1 MGPPLDPGA
10 PVWGHWVS
18 ISTRPWRLWR
28 RENVPYSASK
38 ATGCGFPAARG
49 KVTPTSGV
57 LLIGHKVRAALPNLF
72 RGRRA
77 SVTGT
82 AALPKAVIVATG
94 LYTPPFSVSNTE
106 LVEAFNA
113 YVERFNAANAEA
125 IAAGEVVALAPSSP
139 EFIEKASGIKA
150 RYVMDKAGI
159 IDPEVMRPILPER
172 SNDEI
177 SILAEMAVEAA
188 RQAIARW
195 GKPVSEIGAVIC
207 AASNMQR
214 AYPAMAIEV
223 QQALGIEGFAFDMNV
238 ACSSATFGIKTA
250 ADFIATGSA
259 KAVLMV
265 NPEICSGHLNFTDR
279 DSHFIFGDVATAVIL
294 EDESQATGGWEI
306 LGTRLKTEFS
316 NNIRN
321 NFGFLNR
328 TAPEGIGAKDK
339 LFVQEGRKVFREVV
353 PMVSQMIVEHAGD
366 IGVDPTGLKRLWLH
380 QANINMN
387 DLIARK
393 VLGRDPEPGENVII
407 LDTYANTSSAG
418 SIIAFHTANDD
429 FAPGETG
436 LICSFGAGYSAGTVF
451 VRKR

>member
-1 MGPPLDPGA
+1 
-10 PVWGHWVS
+10 V
-18 ISTRPWRLWR
+18 
-28 RENVPYSASK
+28 
-38 ATGCGFPAARG
+38 
-49 KVTPTSGV
+49 
-57 LLIGHKVRAALPNLF
+57 
-72 RGRRA
+72 GRRA

-82 AALPKAVIVATG
+82 AALHKAVIVATG
-94 LYTPPFSVSNTE
+94 LFTPPFSVSNTE
-106 LVEAFNA
+106 LVEAFNT
-113 YVERFNAANAEA
+113 YVARFNADNAQA
-125 IAAGEVVALAPSSP
+125 IAAGEVTALAPSSP

-150 RYVMDKAGI
+150 RYVMNKTGI
-159 IDPEVMRPILPER
+159 IDPEIMRPVLPER
-172 SNDEI
+172 PNDQI

-188 RQAIARW
+188 KQAIERW

-259 KAVLMV
+259 KAVLMI

-294 EDESQATGGWEI
+294 EEESQATGGWEI

-328 TAPEGIGAKDK
+328 TAPEGEGARDR

-353 PMVSQMIVEHAGD
+353 PMVSQMIAEHASD
-366 IGVDPTGLKRLWLH
+366 IGLDPTSLKRLWLH

-387 DLIARK
+387 EMIGRK
-393 VLGRDPEPGENVII
+393 VLGRDPAPGENVII
-407 LDTYANTSSAG
+407 LDAYANTSSAG
-418 SIIAFHTANDD
+418 SIIAFHSANDD